1 MSERLAT
8 PFAPQVLDPRT
19 LGRPVHRLDAFSH
32 RFKADLEEVFAG
44 SLNRRYRAGFRVE
57 SVAMAREPAL
67 RDGAVA
73 EPGRW
78 QSWSTTVGRIAFT
91 VERPVLLSVLHYR
104 YGLPSA
110 NTLSEG
116 GAVQAC
122 DAPETATEA
131 RLAETLGLQLA
142 SALVRCIDTLQDPS
156 AITEAPAFAP
166 VPGLARQPVGWM
178 LTVTVREPSHAVDG
192 TLRLC
197 LDDGWMA
204 RLLHQLTPQREHK
217 PASPATG
224 SPLPAL
230 PITLVARLLEKE
242 LPLGQVLDLRV
253 GDVIPVHVGP
263 ADVLVD
269 QARLFQA
276 TVAEHQGKL
285 CLTSFDDA
293 L

>member
-1 MSERLAT
+1 M
-8 PFAPQVLDPRT
+8 LDPRT
-19 LGRPVHRLDAFSH
+19 LGRPVHRIEAFNQ
-32 RFKADLEEVFAG
+32 RFKADLDDVFTG

-57 SVAMAREPAL
+57 SVSTSKEPSTSA
-67 RDGAVA
+67 DSA
-73 EPGRW
+73 RW
-78 QSWSTTVGRIAFT
+78 QAWSSSAGRISFS
-91 VERPVLLSVLHYR
+91 VERSVLLSVLHYR

-110 NTLSEG
+110 NALSEG
-116 GAVQAC
+116 GTVHLS
-122 DAPETATEA
+122 DTPETATET
-131 RLAETLGLQLA
+131 RLAESLGLQLA
-142 SALVRCIDTLQDPS
+142 GVLARCIDTLHDQALVAEPV
-156 AITEAPAFAP
+156 AFTL
-166 VPGLARQPVGWM
+166 VPGAARQPVGWII
-178 LTVTVREPSHAVDG
+178 TVTIREPSHAVDG

-197 LDDGWMA
+197 LDDAWVA
-204 RLLHQLTPQREHK
+204 RLLRQLTPQREHK
-217 PASPATG
+217 PVSQATG

-230 PITLVARLLEKE
+230 PVTLVARLLEKE

-253 GDVIPVHVGP
+253 GDLIPVHVGP

>member
-1 MSERLAT
+1 MSDRHAT
-8 PFAPQVLDPRT
+8 PTSLQVLDPRT
-19 LGRPVHRLDAFSH
+19 LGRPVHRLDAFTQ
-32 RFKADLEEVFAG
+32 RFKIDLDDVFAG

-57 SVAMAREPAL
+57 SVTMSRDAVASP
-67 RDGAVA
+67 DGA
-73 EPGRW
+73 RW
-78 QSWSTTVGRIAFT
+78 QAWSAGVGRIAFS

-110 NTLSEG
+110 NALSEG
-116 GAVQAC
+116 GTVRPP
-122 DAPETATEA
+122 DTPETATEA
-131 RLAETLGLQLA
+131 RLAESLGLQLA
-142 SALVRCIDTLQDPS
+142 GVLARCIDTLHDAA
-156 AITEAPAFAP
+156 AITEPVAFTP
-166 VPGLARQPVGWM
+166 VPGVVRQPAGWT
-178 LTVTVREPSHAVDG
+178 LVVTIREPAHAVDG

-197 LDDGWMA
+197 LDDAWVA
-204 RLLHQLTPQREHK
+204 RLLRQLTPQREHK
-217 PASPATG
+217 QASQAAG

-230 PITLVARLLEKE
+230 PVTLVGRLLEKE